1 MAVIKIDLT
10 RWKANEKYWFKFFF
24 LAKFNLQETHKN
36 VEGLSSRFVEMET
49 IINALCRTVDTLQ
62 GQIKTDDKLKKQPGT
77 IFN

>member
-1 MAVIKIDLT
+1 MI
-10 RWKANEKYWFKFFF
+10 NSEFNFFP